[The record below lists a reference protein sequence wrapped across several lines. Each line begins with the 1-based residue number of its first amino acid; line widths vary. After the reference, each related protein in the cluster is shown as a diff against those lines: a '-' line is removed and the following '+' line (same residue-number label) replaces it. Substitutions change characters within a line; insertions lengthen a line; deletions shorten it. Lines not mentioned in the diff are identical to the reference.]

1 MIERVQPAIAIS
13 HSFCAVATTYSL
25 AQNSHLRLD
34 KYVLITCPDEFLE
47 RIEAVAHNFGLS
59 KKIVDRLIIKIEQ
72 DYNLDVR
79 RLNVSEFVKEVKVR
93 KTYILHDQDDRQLP
107 LSQAVHVHENLS
119 NSELEIVRET
129 GHFKILQDEGVIIKI
144 LNFSES

>member
-47 RIEAVAHNFGLS
+47 RIEAVAHNFDLS

-79 RLNVSEFVKEVKVR
+79 RLNVSEFIKEVKVR

-107 LSQAVHVHENLS
+107 LIQAVHIHENLS

>member
-59 KKIVDRLIIKIEQ
+59 KKIVEGGLLKLSKIII
-72 DYNLDVR
+72 
-79 RLNVSEFVKEVKVR
+79 
-93 KTYILHDQDDRQLP
+93 
-107 LSQAVHVHENLS
+107 
-119 NSELEIVRET
+119 
-129 GHFKILQDEGVIIKI
+129 
-144 LNFSES
+144 

>member
-1 MIERVQPAIAIS
+1 M
-13 HSFCAVATTYSL
+13 
-25 AQNSHLRLD
+25 
-34 KYVLITCPDEFLE
+34 LITCPDEFLE
-47 RIEAVAHNFGLS
+47 RIEAVAHNFDLS

-79 RLNVSEFVKEVKVR
+79 RLNVSEFIKEVKVR

-107 LSQAVHVHENLS
+107 LIQAVHIHENLS

>member
-47 RIEAVAHNFGLS
+47 QIEAVAHNFGLS

-107 LSQAVHVHENLS
+107 LIQAVHVHENLS
-119 NSELEIVRET
+119 NSELEIVR
-129 GHFKILQDEGVIIKI
+129 
-144 LNFSES
+144 